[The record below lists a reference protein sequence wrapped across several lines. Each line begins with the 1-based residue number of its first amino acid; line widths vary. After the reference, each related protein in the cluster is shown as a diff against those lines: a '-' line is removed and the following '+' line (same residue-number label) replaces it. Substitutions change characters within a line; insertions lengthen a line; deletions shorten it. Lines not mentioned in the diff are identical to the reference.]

1 MMPGF
6 TEIKLLPPPP
16 TPPELRN
23 GKFGLLAGYIRE
35 GHVVQQAN
43 TMTLVKEINDLCSHL
58 DAAVGGWGIDMEEIT
73 RLQKEQ
79 QRYILTRRRSDKE
92 IDCIVA
98 KQAEHQKYIDG
109 RKARSEAKA
118 EEKKRR
124 DARLRVGLAAAGASG
139 ALGGG
144 ALFTYILPLLARF
157 LGA

>member
-1 MMPGF
+1 
-6 TEIKLLPPPP
+6 
-16 TPPELRN
+16 
-23 GKFGLLAGYIRE
+23 
-35 GHVVQQAN
+35 
-43 TMTLVKEINDLCSHL
+43 
-58 DAAVGGWGIDMEEIT
+58 VGSWGIDMEEIT

-157 LGA
+157 LGVG